1 MEKEISKC
9 DNISGELILPSDK
22 SITHRAIILGSL
34 CDGDVK
40 VFNPLLA
47 EDTISTMNAMRT
59 LGVNIE
65 ENGDHLLIHGVGLN
79 GLSPKDFSPVIDC
92 GNSGTT
98 MRLLSGIL
106 AGFRFKCT
114 LTGDESLRN
123 RPMARITDPLSI
135 LGADIESNEGKAPLN
150 INFNRPLI
158 PPKRNPLIGGD
169 IKIYVSSAQVKSA
182 ILFTGM
188 YSDSKVSVTEP
199 HKSRDHSERMLEYL
213 GALTMVSG
221 NQVTIFPCDSLE
233 ARDIY
238 VPRDISSSAY
248 FMAAAALKK
257 HGSLTFPGVN
267 INPTRSGII
276 DVLNKM
282 GASIEIRNERDISNE
297 PVADITVSGS
307 ELNGV
312 TIEGEQIPLLI
323 DELPI
328 IAVMGALAHGETIV
342 RDAKELRNKESDRIK
357 LIVSNLRNMGALAE
371 EYEDGFRIIGGMP
384 LKGCEIE
391 TNKDHRIAM
400 AFSIAAL
407 FAEGQT
413 TIKDAECV
421 NISYPDFYEDLKTCT
436 SH

>member
-1 MEKEISKC
+1 
-9 DNISGELILPSDK
+9 
-22 SITHRAIILGSL
+22 
-34 CDGDVK
+34 
-40 VFNPLLA
+40 
-47 EDTISTMNAMRT
+47 
-59 LGVNIE
+59 
-65 ENGDHLLIHGVGLN
+65 
-79 GLSPKDFSPVIDC
+79 
-92 GNSGTT
+92 
-98 MRLLSGIL
+98 
-106 AGFRFKCT
+106 
-114 LTGDESLRN
+114 
-123 RPMARITDPLSI
+123 
-135 LGADIESNEGKAPLN
+135 
-150 INFNRPLI
+150 
-158 PPKRNPLIGGD
+158 
-169 IKIYVSSAQVKSA
+169 
-182 ILFTGM
+182 
-188 YSDSKVSVTEP
+188 
-199 HKSRDHSERMLEYL
+199 
-213 GALTMVSG
+213 
-221 NQVTIFPCDSLE
+221 
-233 ARDIY
+233 
-238 VPRDISSSAY
+238 
-248 FMAAAALKK
+248 
-257 HGSLTFPGVN
+257 
-267 INPTRSGII
+267 
-276 DVLNKM
+276 M